1 MKFLTPF
8 KQWIES
14 VNHAING
21 ILYAAK
27 TQRHVRYHLYAA
39 LFILLSSFV
48 IGVTRYEFLGIAIT
62 VIMVILA
69 EMINTA
75 VEAVVDLMTD
85 QYNKY
90 AQIAKDVAA
99 GAVLITA
106 VGAFVTGFVIL
117 FPYVKHIIKHGL
129 TRQSHAIENIA
140 LVSLI
145 VTFISVVI
153 MKAYFGRGEPLR
165 GGMPSGHAAVSFSI
179 WIIVT
184 MTTES
189 LLLSILVFALASLIA
204 RSRVTS
210 GVHRTIEVIVGALL
224 GSTITF
230 SLVKLFQ

>member
-1 MKFLTPF
+1 MR
-8 KQWIES
+8 WIES

-39 LFILLSSFV
+39 LIILLVSFF
-48 IGVTRYEFLGIAIT
+48 IGITRYEFLGIAIT

-75 VEAVVDLMTD
+75 VEAMVDLMTD

-90 AQIAKDVAA
+90 AHIAKDVAA

-117 FPYVKHIIKHGL
+117 FPYLKYAIKHGI
-129 TRQSHAIENIA
+129 TKQSYAIENIA

-145 VTFISVVI
+145 ITFISVVI
-153 MKAYFGRGEPLR
+153 MKAYFGYGEPLR

-184 MTTES
+184 TMTES
-189 LLLSILVFALASLIA
+189 MLVSVLVFALASLIA
-204 RSRVTS
+204 RSRVTC
-210 GVHRTIEVIVGALL
+210 GVHKTSEVIVGALL

-230 SLVKLFQ
+230 SLIKFFS